1 MLSAAPLLVLK
12 ISLQSSVQN
21 AMRYSD
27 TRPTRRRA
35 LPAGRTPRRDAQKPT
50 REWSKVSGLDS
61 LGVVFLLPG
70 PPLVP
75 RGLPDRALL
84 LVREPLRL
92 VGPQHLRPSNEN
104 VTIFILTECLIS
116 EGIGG
121 EPRRER
127 ERARERERERES
139 ERARERGG
147 IPFEMEGSRGGGL
160 LRAIKGY

>member
-1 MLSAAPLLVLK
+1 
-12 ISLQSSVQN
+12 
-21 AMRYSD
+21 
-27 TRPTRRRA
+27 
-35 LPAGRTPRRDAQKPT
+35 
-50 REWSKVSGLDS
+50 VSGLDS

-127 ERARERERERES
+127 EREREREKESERARERES
-139 ERARERGG
+139 ERARER
-147 IPFEMEGSRGGGL
+147 ESERE
-160 LRAIKGY
+160 RERERD